1 VPADLAKQFQIMEP
15 VKAAP
20 YTTQLQFADPDTVL
34 ALAKPD
40 EQLVLVRAM
49 YHYARAIA
57 QARKHDLAA
66 ARAEIDAITALDA
79 KADYK
84 PYEPWGVPAK
94 AIVQTARMVA
104 TGRVADAAGD
114 LEGAAKAYEEAVALQ
129 DSLSYTEP
137 PYWYYP
143 VRQSLGG
150 VLLRQGKLDD
160 AEKAF
165 RDSLART
172 RNNGW
177 ALAGL
182 TEVYRQKGDKNGEAA
197 AKRAYAKAWFGPS
210 QGPDLA
216 RL

>member
-1 VPADLAKQFQIMEP
+1 MHRARRERDSSEP
-15 VKAAP
+15 REIG
-20 YTTQLQFADPDTVL
+20 
-34 ALAKPD
+34 ALRRTEPR
-40 EQLVLVRAM
+40 LRVRAL
-49 YHYARAIA
+49 R
-57 QARKHDLAA
+57 RDLAA
-66 ARAEIDAITALDA
+66 ARAEIAAIDALDA

-114 LEGAAKAYEEAVALQ
+114 LDGAAKAYQEAVALQ

-165 RDSLART
+165 RDSLVRT

-182 TEVYRQKGDKNGEAA
+182 TEVYRKKGDKNGEVAA
-197 AKRAYAKAWFGPS
+197 QRAYAKAWFGPA